1 MLHCAH
7 CGGAN
12 DDGSRFCMD
21 CGKPLASTTYTV
33 LPAVRPS
40 APYASVNPPLN
51 SRATSRS
58 GAQPALRAM
67 VPPTQVAP
75 APVPPPQRAECQW
88 CHAAVDAELPFCGKC
103 GRRIDATLTS
113 VRTLVFSAERQ
124 ETGLRVVVL
133 DESGAVRQ
141 TYPITK
147 AEISLGRGESDVRF
161 PDDAFLSPL
170 HARIVVRDGATY
182 VRDLGSCNRTWVFI
196 TEPFTLA
203 DDDCVLLGSQILQ
216 FRQLGTP
223 APVLVDADGTRRLG
237 SATPGADV
245 AALAQLRADG
255 SVRDV
260 HHLPLG
266 RSLMIGRD
274 TGDWLFP
281 YDLTMSGRHAEIRED
296 AGRFII
302 RDVGS
307 RNGVAIAVRGER
319 RIEPGQ
325 RVLAGDVMLRVE
337 SV

>member
-1 MLHCAH
+1 VLHCAH

-12 DDGSRFCMD
+12 DEGSRFCID
-21 CGKPLASTTYTV
+21 CGKPLASTTYMV

-40 APYASVNPPLN
+40 APFSSVIPPV
-51 SRATSRS
+51 SSMSTFQS
-58 GAQPALRAM
+58 GAQAARAI
-67 VPPTQVAP
+67 VLPTQVAP
-75 APVPPPQRAECQW
+75 APATSPERARCQW
-88 CHAAVDAELPFCGKC
+88 CHAAVDASLPFCGQC
-103 GRRIDATLTS
+103 GRRVDATLTS

-141 TYPITK
+141 TYPVTK
-147 AEISLGRGESDVRF
+147 AEMSLGRGESDVRF
-161 PDDAFLSPL
+161 PDDPFLSPL

-203 DDDCVLLGSQILQ
+203 DDDCVLLGSQILH

-223 APVLVDADGTRRLG
+223 APVLLDADGTRRLG

-260 HHLPLG
+260 HHLSLG

-281 YDLTMSGRHAEIRED
+281 YDLTMSGRHAEIREE
-296 AGRFII
+296 AGRFVI

-319 RIEPGQ
+319 RIAPGQ